1 MDRFVVVFENAP
13 LDPPGWFEDVCRT
26 AGLTLVDNEAITTA
40 MSKSEESRRALLS
53 AESGFGSEPKV
64 LAPHYRAALDKVAA
78 GESRLALHGSAW
90 LQYVSPVTGCILD
103 FSGLEAER
111 AKGRPNMSRKQVDA
125 RVEEIKK
132 VVRDRAKEHL
142 AADRILELAPNLDEQ
157 AKRVH
162 VAKFIEGLGG
172 R

>member
-13 LDPPGWFEDVCRT
+13 LDPPGWFKEACLA
-26 AGLTLVDNEAITTA
+26 AGLTLVDNEAIATA
-40 MSKSEESRRALLS
+40 MSKNEESRRALLS

-78 GESRLALHGSAW
+78 GKSRLALHGSAW
-90 LQYVSPVTGCILD
+90 LQYVSPVAACILD
-103 FSGLEAER
+103 FSGLESER
-111 AKGRPNMSRKQVDA
+111 AKGRPGMTRQQVEA
-125 RVEEIKK
+125 RVEAIKK

-142 AADRILELAPNLDEQ
+142 ADDRILELAVGGDEP
-157 AKRVH
+157 AKRAQ
-162 VAKFIEGLGG
+162 VAPFIERLGA